1 MSPTYARGPAFA
13 RDFVKLTDQQ
23 QRCFLAAVAAMVA
36 DLKACDA
43 FASQLAL
50 AIRFVLGLVSRTVR
64 RDQDPMFRFVRMR
77 EHWCG
82 PDLCDQDVHH
92 LLGKTHGQDQGGH
105 VAIEGEQYLV
115 AARGGRCPCYS
126 GRRVVPVRR
135 DCSGTVEL
143 SAAPEQLCCRVRDT
157 GCSPH
162 RSGQRRL
169 DRLGGETVPSADVRR
184 AAARRGLAGR
194 FVVGSRAGVVIG
206 PGSAGRRRGW

>member
-1 MSPTYARGPAFA
+1 
-13 RDFVKLTDQQ
+13 
-23 QRCFLAAVAAMVA
+23 
-36 DLKACDA
+36 
-43 FASQLAL
+43 
-50 AIRFVLGLVSRTVR
+50 
-64 RDQDPMFRFVRMR
+64 MFRCVRMR

-169 DRLGGETVPSADVRR
+169 DRLGGETVPPADVRR
-184 AAARRGLAGR
+184 AAARRGLADR
-194 FVVGSRAGVVIG
+194 FVVGSWA
-206 PGSAGRRRGW
+206 GSARWVGPTGPSPHRSPTTCPTPDPGPATPTTRRSPSPTTTSRSWTDHHPR